1 MTATKPLP
9 AHKATDPAAVRARNA
24 EYARTRNRLQA
35 YGRWDPWTEAQPVRD
50 HIAHLATAGIGWMRA
65 AELAGLPSATVSH
78 WLYGHNGWPP
88 PKQIHAD
95 KAAKMLAVKAS
106 PESLADHAL
115 TDPLITVRRIQTLAA
130 DGFPIKYV
138 AERLGRDATNLSRIM
153 RQSHVEVGT
162 ARAISALFAELAG
175 TDPAAVGISPRN
187 STYARNWAA
196 KKGWFTSATWDGKI
210 HNPDADPARWIRVG
224 ASDRSFEEL
233 VAEAEEIRKT
243 SGASWDLIAERLNVA
258 RSTLSEARKRV
269 AERAK
274 AGAA

>member
-9 AHKATDPAAVRARNA
+9 AHKATDPDAIRARNA
-24 EYARTRNRLQA
+24 EYARTRNRLLA
-35 YGRWDPWTEAQPVRD
+35 YGRWDPWTEAHPVRD
-50 HIAHLATAGIGWMRA
+50 HIAHLAAAGIGWMRA
-65 AELAGLPSATVSH
+65 AELAGLSSATVSH

-106 PESLADHAL
+106 PESLADRAL

-162 ARAISALFAELAG
+162 ARAVAALFTELAG
-175 TDPAAVGISPRN
+175 TDPAAAGVSARN
-187 STYARNWAA
+187 ATYARNWAA
-196 KKGWFTSATWDGKI
+196 KKSWAVSAAWDGL
-210 HNPDADPARWIRVG
+210 DMSDPAAFPDFTGHCGTPKGYRAHRGSGIPACRPCK
-224 ASDRSFEEL
+224 D
-233 VAEAEEIRKT
+233 AEAV
-243 SGASWDLIAERLNVA
+243 ASAERKAKRATAA
-258 RSTLSEARKRV
+258 RQEL
-269 AERAK
+269 
-274 AGAA
+274 AA